1 VTAYVTT
8 FYSFKGGVGRT
19 TLLVNAAHVLAE
31 RGERVLVWDLDLEAP
46 GVHQF
51 PGLEPPERPWQSG
64 FLEWL
69 GNTPPCPTP
78 EPTVAWPS
86 EAWLNTLGD
95 RVYAP
100 LSKQLGK
107 IFVLPAHGTF
117 ANLGRAYTAV
127 DWHTLF
133 VEHPEHGLHLFY
145 RVRDA
150 LIARF
155 EPTFLLVDSRTG
167 ISDLGG
173 FLTGFLPDCT
183 VLVGNYGVQST
194 EGLRSV
200 YLALDRFAAERVQAE
215 PHRQS
220 KLDRLLVASPV
231 PISPAALERGRER
244 WSSGFPGVA
253 PRSLIEIP
261 LVENLLYAEDVLV
274 RTAPSSDAARAY
286 RTVAERLTELRASHI
301 RSEPVDRSPGD
312 DRTQLANIVQLLRL
326 LGFVTAMSADDELV
340 AHERT
345 PLGERRDYRITY
357 LTGAVRAHPAFRD
370 VLDRLR
376 GRPGQGQQL
385 LIVDAAHEDAR
396 WAAEAAGITLRT
408 VRELEDQ
415 LVDLRAY
422 VGAVRRMFEDS
433 ELARTYVAP
442 RVVTGGETSDA
453 LALGMSWAAG
463 HGSRLLVVVGDEGSG
478 KTSFVRRLAYEL
490 VTQIDVALATPV
502 PVLIDLRH
510 TTTTPTLASS
520 LQQAMHTA
528 IGWHGNPEALL
539 HLYRTGRIVVLYD
552 GLEKPFGPRGTEDLL
567 HWFAWAT
574 TSPGPLP
581 ATHRM
586 LVTVRANA
594 LYPPGAVAIDPP
606 DVQIA
611 TLVPFDASQISAFLR
626 YRLGAVVGDAAL
638 ARIHGI
644 PALARL
650 ASRPMLLQVLADG
663 VGEIDARF
671 EHATPAM
678 LYERHVGRWIEREAP
693 RSVLQ
698 PAQRAYVLERLAA
711 ELWRRRGS
719 RLPGPSLLAALHD
732 VIPSSVL
739 TMSQLDLELRD
750 APFVTRSEADGYEF
764 SHRSFL
770 EYFVARHLARCIR
783 AGADTLREELATM
796 RLTPSCTARLVELV
810 ADAPGARNA
819 IEAVVTGPYLAD
831 AMENAFQIAMALR
844 ASSDPIVQQFIG
856 GQSSGPMETPGF

>member
-1 VTAYVTT
+1 MTAYVTT

-19 TLLVNAAHVLAE
+19 TLLVNVAHVLAE
-31 RGERVLVWDLDLEAP
+31 HGERVLVWDLDLEAP

-95 RVYAP
+95 RVYATP
-100 LSKQLGK
+100 SEQLGK

-173 FLTGFLPDCT
+173 FLTSFLPDCT

-194 EGLRSV
+194 QGLRSV
-200 YLALDRFAAERVQAE
+200 YLALDRFATERVQAE

-231 PISPAALERGRER
+231 PVSPAALERGRER

-253 PRSLIEIP
+253 PRTLVEVP

-286 RTVAERLTELRASHI
+286 RTVAERLTELRASHV
-301 RSEPVDRSPGD
+301 RSEPVDRAPGD
-312 DRTQLANIVQLLRL
+312 HRTQLANVVQLLRL
-326 LGFVTAMSADDELV
+326 LGFETAMSDGTELE
-340 AHERT
+340 ARERT
-345 PLGERRDYRITY
+345 PLGEHRVYTVTY
-357 LTGAVRAHPAFRD
+357 LAGTVRANPAFRD
-370 VLDRLR
+370 ELDRLR
-376 GRPGQGQQL
+376 GRLATQGQQL
-385 LIVDAAHEDAR
+385 LIVDAARDDAR
-396 WAAEAAGITLRT
+396 SAAEAAGITLRT

-422 VGAVRRMFEDS
+422 VGVVRRMFEDS

-463 HGSRLLVVVGDEGSG
+463 HGSRLIVLVGDEGSG
-478 KTSFVRRLAYEL
+478 KTSFVRRLAYAL
-490 VTQIDVALATPV
+490 VTQIDVAPATPV

-510 TTTTPTLASS
+510 TATTPTLASS
-520 LQQAMHTA
+520 LQQELHRA
-528 IGWHGNPEALL
+528 IGWRGNPEAVLYL
-539 HLYRTGRIVVLYD
+539 HRAGRIVLLCD
-552 GLEKPFGPRGTEDLL
+552 GLDELPNARGIEDALRQL
-567 HWFAWAT
+567 DSSGAT
-574 TSPGPLP
+574 VTNG
-581 ATHRM
+581 RM
-586 LVTVRANA
+586 LVTIRSSPHAA
-594 LYPPGAVAIDPP
+594 DPTSVGIGQL
-606 DVQIA
+606 DAKIA
-611 TLVPFDASQISAFLR
+611 TLAPFDASQIAMFLG
-626 YRLGAVVGDAAL
+626 YRLGAVPAKAAL
-638 ARIHGI
+638 VRILGT
-644 PALARL
+644 PALAKL
-650 ASRPMLLQVLADG
+650 ASRPMLLQLLADG
-663 VGEIDARF
+663 VDDAAGTL
-671 EHATPAM
+671 EHATTAM
-678 LYERHVGRWIEREAP
+678 LYDHHVQRWIERDAP
-693 RSVLQ
+693 GSVLQ
-698 PAQRAYVLERLAA
+698 PAQRARVLERLAA
-711 ELWRRRGS
+711 ELWQRRRS
-719 RLPGPSLLAALHD
+719 RLPGPLLLGALHNREH
-732 VIPSSVL
+732 SNL
-739 TMSQLDLELRD
+739 TMSQLDLELRG
-750 APFVTRSEADGYEF
+750 APFLTRSEADGYGF
-764 SHRSFL
+764 SHDGFL
-770 EYFVARHLARCIR
+770 EYFVARHLAACSR
-783 AGADTLREELATM
+783 AGADTLRDALATE
-796 RLTPSCTARLVELV
+796 RLTPSCTALLTELV
-810 ADAPGARNA
+810 TGAPEARSAFQVIATGAY
-819 IEAVVTGPYLAD
+819 ISEVS
-831 AMENAFQIAMALR
+831 ENALQIAAALLPEPAGR
-844 ASSDPIVQQFIG
+844 
-856 GQSSGPMETPGF
+856 